1 MTVVEVAHVSKT
13 FGKPG
18 RRRGGKGSGEVVQA
32 LRDVSFTVERGETL
46 ALVGESGSGKST
58 LGRITLRLI
67 EADEGSVKV
76 LGRSTRELSRTEL
89 RASRRHMQ
97 MIFQD
102 PFSSLDQRMVIGDL
116 IAEPMIIHGIE
127 PDAEAR
133 RRRVATLIDR
143 VGLSV
148 RHLDRFPY
156 EFSGGQL
163 QRVAIA
169 RALATDPQF
178 VVCDEPVAAL
188 DVSIRAQVLNL
199 LIELQRER
207 GLAYLFISHDLSLV
221 RVLAD
226 RVAVIQRGVI
236 VEQGLTDDVYD
247 RPTHP
252 YTKALLSAVPGRDPE
267 RRKLLTS
274 SASSSARRL
283 PEAAEP
289 ADLPTVADRAA
300 SGTR

>member
-1 MTVVEVAHVSKT
+1 MRVVELENIRKT
-13 FGKPG
+13 FGKKPTG
-18 RRRGGKGSGEVVQA
+18 LRRRRASEVVNA
-32 LRDVSFTVERGETL
+32 LCDVSLHVDRGETL

-58 LGRITLRLI
+58 LGRIALRLI
-67 EADEGSVKV
+67 EPDSGTINV
-76 LGRSTRELSRTEL
+76 LGRSVSDLSRSDL
-89 RASRRHMQ
+89 RAARRDMQ

-102 PFSSLDQRMVIGDL
+102 PFSSLDPRMVIGDL
-116 IAEPMIIHGIE
+116 VAEPMVVHRIE
-127 PDAEAR
+127 PKADAR
-133 RRRVATLIDR
+133 RRRVAELIER

-148 RHLDRFPY
+148 RHLDRYPY

-169 RALATDPQF
+169 RALATDPKF
-178 VVCDEPVAAL
+178 IVCDEPVAAL
-188 DVSIRAQVLNL
+188 DVSVRAQVLNL

-236 VEQGLTDDVYD
+236 VEHGDTNDVYD
-247 RPTHP
+247 RPAHD
-252 YTKALLSAVPGRDPE
+252 YTKTLLSAVPGRDPR

-274 SASSSARRL
+274 TA
-283 PEAAEP
+283 
-289 ADLPTVADRAA
+289 
-300 SGTR
+300 